1 MPALGY
7 FRVACPR
14 RIPAHVFKVL
24 GYPQVIRLNY
34 LQVIDMGIDVC
45 TKIDNVNSHN
55 GKQQGKLRVV
65 VQP

>member
-1 MPALGY
+1 M
-7 FRVACPR
+7 
-14 RIPAHVFKVL
+14 FKVL
-24 GYPQVIRLNY
+24 GYTQVIRLNY
-34 LQVIDMGIDVC
+34 LQVINMGIDVC